1 VEFLLSS
8 HNILNLVVF
17 SIVFREENNFSKL
30 IMSSKE
36 DNLIARAKILQQA
49 IAMLQLIIQQIK
61 AGGEIAPPCCCVS
74 RYQAR
79 GK

>member
-1 VEFLLSS
+1 
-8 HNILNLVVF
+8 
-17 SIVFREENNFSKL
+17 
-30 IMSSKE
+30 MSTKE
-36 DNLIARAKILQQA
+36 DDLIARAEILQQA

>member
-1 VEFLLSS
+1 
-8 HNILNLVVF
+8 VF

-30 IMSSKE
+30 IMSTKE
-36 DNLIARAKILQQA
+36 DNMIARAEILQQA
-49 IAMLQLIIQQIK
+49 IAMLQLIIQPIK